1 MVRLRPPLRRRIVL
15 LIGSLA
21 LLALAVAALAS
32 GALAIGLV
40 GVVLFGGFAS
50 LAAARLLFPRSYL
63 TEVDAHGFR
72 VHDSF
77 GRLVHDVHWQDVE
90 KLVPVPAN
98 SWKGPGTAT
107 AVGWRLRPGAR
118 QLRRGRLQW
127 VRGGRHVDGSLP
139 DYYLGFEETA
149 RRMIEAAGTP
159 VLSG

>member
-1 MVRLRPPLRRRIVL
+1 MIRLRPPLRRRIVL

-32 GALAIGLV
+32 GSVAIGVV
-40 GVVLFGGFAS
+40 GVVLFGAFAS
-50 LAAARLLFPRSYL
+50 LAAARLLLPRSYL

-77 GRLVHDVHWQDVE
+77 GRLVHHVHWRDVD

-107 AVGWRLRPGAR
+107 AVGWRLRPGAPR
-118 QLRRGRLQW
+118 AHRGRLQW
-127 VRGGRHVDGSLP
+127 ARGGRYVDGSLP

-149 RRMIEAAGTP
+149 RRMIEAAGMP
-159 VLSG
+159 VVSG